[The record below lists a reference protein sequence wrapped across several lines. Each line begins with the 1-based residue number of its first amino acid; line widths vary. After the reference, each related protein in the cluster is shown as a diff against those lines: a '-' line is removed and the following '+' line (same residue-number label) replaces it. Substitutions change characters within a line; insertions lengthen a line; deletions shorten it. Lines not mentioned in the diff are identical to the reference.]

1 MKASLLLVLCGWIAA
16 TPVWADTVEIY
27 LLKAQDNRIENLD
40 LASEQGHT
48 ITYYYLDAQQEIED
62 MLSKEVEAALSR
74 LFKSLTDELSQAEL
88 SALGDDGITQR
99 VMELVATDSE
109 FIEQADVM
117 KSVANDPDIKAGLI
131 RANEDKQRAQTVGVL
146 LHELPAVVFKERKFN
161 NVSDLQS
168 VLQLGGSQ

>member
-16 TPVWADTVEIY
+16 TPVWADTVEIF

-62 MLSKEVEAALSR
+62 RLSKEVDVALSR
-74 LFKSLTDELSQAEL
+74 IFKSLSEQLSNAEL
-88 SALGDDGITQR
+88 SALGDEGITKR
-99 VMELVATDSE
+99 VMELVATDAE
-109 FIEQADVM
+109 FLQQVDVM
-117 KSVANDPDIKAGLI
+117 KSVANDPDIKAALI

-146 LHELPAVVFKERKFN
+146 LHELPAVVFKESKFS

-168 VLQLGGSQ
+168 VPEIGGSQ

>member
-16 TPVWADTVEIY
+16 TPVWADTVEIF
-27 LLKAQDNRIENLD
+27 LLKAQDNLIENLD

-48 ITYYYLDAQQEIED
+48 ITYYFLDAQQEIED
-62 MLSKEVEAALSR
+62 QLSKEVEAALSR

-88 SALGDDGITQR
+88 SALGDEGITKR

-117 KSVANDPDIKAGLI
+117 KSVANDPDIKAALI

-146 LHELPAVVFKERKFN
+146 MNELPAVVFKERKFS